1 MAHVASSSLLRRSY
15 TLTAA
20 ISRRGKA
27 ALHDPESY
35 MAHLM
40 QARVFSPLMFME
52 HEPQIP
58 NRHGKI
64 KLNTQA
70 IFTAPQKIGEET
82 RGSITIYTFSQ
93 S

>member
-1 MAHVASSSLLRRSY
+1 MWQAAHYYVGAILLQQQYLEEAS
-15 TLTAA
+15 
-20 ISRRGKA
+20 KA
-27 ALHDPESY
+27 APQDPESY

-82 RGSITIYTFSQ
+82 CGSITIYTFSQ